1 MTGNSLIFSEFTDL
15 TIDLRVASA
24 GSNTQ
29 IGGTISAYNDLGAE
43 TAQTCET
50 YGT

>member
-1 MTGNSLIFSEFTDL
+1 MTGYSLIFSEFTNF
-15 TIDLRVASA
+15 TVDLRVASA

-29 IGGTISAYNDLGAE
+29 IGGTISAYNDLRAE
-43 TAQTCET
+43 TAQASKT